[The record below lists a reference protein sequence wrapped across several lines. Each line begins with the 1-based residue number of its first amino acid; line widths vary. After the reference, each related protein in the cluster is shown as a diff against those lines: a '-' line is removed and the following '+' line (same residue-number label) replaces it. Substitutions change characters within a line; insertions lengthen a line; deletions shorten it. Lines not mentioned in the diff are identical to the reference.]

1 MYRKIMMSWLI
12 RPFVIRIGW
21 ILSKVLLDVRVDG
34 IENLTKTSRPT
45 IVISNHFS
53 WFDAPIL
60 AVHLPF
66 APAFVVATE
75 SQRHW
80 WFRAFV
86 TVFHG
91 IPIWRGQVDR
101 SAFQKSMEAIDEGYV
116 VGIFP
121 EGGMDPEFAELV
133 AQGRQVSRYIPGRRV
148 PELTRPKSGTAW
160 LAIKAESVILPVG
173 LLGTERVYR
182 NMLRFRRTPVT
193 LRIGR
198 PFGPLQLEP
207 GLRGKARRQR
217 LDELADL
224 MMQQIAALFP
234 PEARGPYSNME
245 LKSL

>member
-1 MYRKIMMSWLI
+1 MKINHMMSWLV
-12 RPFVIRIGW
+12 RPIVIRVGW

-34 IENLTKTSRPT
+34 VENLRSSSQPM
-45 IVISNHFS
+45 ILIANHFS

-86 TVFHG
+86 RVFHG

-101 SAFQKSMEAIDEGYV
+101 DAFQKSMAALDDGYV

-121 EGGMDPEFAELV
+121 EGGMDPEYAELV
-133 AQGRQVSRYIPGRRV
+133 AKGQQISRYVPGRQRPV
-148 PELTRPKSGTAW
+148 LARPKTGSAW
-160 LAIKAESVILPVG
+160 LAAKSNALILPVG

-182 NMLRFRRTPVT
+182 NIIRFRRTPVT
-193 LRIGR
+193 LRVGK
-198 PFGPLQLEP
+198 PFGPLQLDP
-207 GLRGKARRQR
+207 ALRGKARRQR

-234 PEARGPYSNME
+234 PESRGPYRNVE
-245 LKSL
+245 LDTL